1 MWKTAKTALSPA
13 VHMNNVM
20 SNFVMADWHDVGAAH
35 VAKSLRLILAASQR
49 EGQGALGGLG
59 KPITLDTDTP
69 LQKAQKVS
77 DHLYKAFAP
86 NVLGLPGTYATTGV
100 SEAAQ
105 GKTDA
110 FGREQSVAQ
119 AVASSFGVKLGSYPA
134 DVLRRNLNAK
144 AQAEIAEVE
153 KNIAQLKRQRQT
165 NRISQD
171 EFQEAV
177 QVEVQKKTKIM
188 RDLAE
193 KVK

>member
-1 MWKTAKTALSPA
+1 MQQAAK
-13 VHMNNVM
+13 
-20 SNFVMADWHDVGAAH
+20 
-35 VAKSLRLILAASQR
+35 VA
-49 EGQGALGGLG
+49 
-59 KPITLDTDTP
+59 
-69 LQKAQKVS
+69 

-86 NVLGLPGTYATTGV
+86 NILGLPNTYATTGV
-100 SEAAQ
+100 AEAAQ

-153 KNIAQLKRQRQT
+153 KNIDQLKRQRQT
-165 NRISQD
+165 NRISQED
-171 EFQEAV
+171 FQEAV

-188 RDLAE
+188 RELGE
-193 KVK
+193 KLN